1 MLSRREEERR
11 ERKREERGE
20 KSIYCQKSNKLMN
33 IEAQVLA
40 ASMSMQSWHPFDEV
54 TCTGKPP
61 NGIN

>member
-33 IEAQVLA
+33 IEVQKRSSLVGEHVDAKLA
-40 ASMSMQSWHPFDEV
+40 SF
-54 TCTGKPP
+54 
-61 NGIN
+61 